1 MRIRY
6 DHELKN
12 LDLENAGLR
21 DKILKLEELN
31 RSEVVNIEVKYRD
44 LQQKE
49 TTNILSGHD
58 HEIKTLIAEID
69 KLNWIIR
76 DKNK

>member
-1 MRIRY
+1 MKSL
-6 DHELKN
+6 E
-12 LDLENAGLR
+12 LENAGLR
-21 DKILKLEELN
+21 EKILKLEELN

-49 TTNILSGHD
+49 TTSILSGHD
-58 HEIKTLIAEID
+58 HEIKTLMAEID
-69 KLNWIIR
+69 RQNWLLR

>member
-1 MRIRY
+1 
-6 DHELKN
+6 LKN
-12 LDLENAGLR
+12 LDLENVNLR

-49 TTNILSGHD
+49 TTSILSGHD
-58 HEIKTLIAEID
+58 NEIKTLIAEID